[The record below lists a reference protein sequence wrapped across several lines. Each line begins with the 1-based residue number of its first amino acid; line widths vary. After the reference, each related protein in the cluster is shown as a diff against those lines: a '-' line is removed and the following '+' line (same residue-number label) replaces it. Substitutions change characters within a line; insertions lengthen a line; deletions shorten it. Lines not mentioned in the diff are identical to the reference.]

1 MIFCISLRFLFV
13 LSHYTNPMP
22 VTLPIY
28 MDNHATTRTDPRVL
42 QAMLPYF
49 TEHFGNA
56 ASKMHVFGQQ
66 AEQAVKAARA
76 QVAHII
82 YAEPRE
88 IVFTSGATESNN
100 LAIKGYAQYHIGQG
114 KHLVTLATEHKS
126 VLDTCAHLERLGWQV
141 TYVPVEPTGLVDL
154 AQLESAFR
162 HDTVLV
168 SVMLANNEIGVLQ
181 PLAEIIQRCHARNIV
196 VHTDATQAAGKIP
209 VDVRA
214 LEVDLLSFTA
224 HKLYGPKGVGAL
236 FVRKQG
242 SRVRLEPLQD
252 GGGHEQGLRSGT
264 LPVPL
269 IVGFGEACRIA
280 EAEMGPEAERLLA
293 LRTRLWKGLQQK
305 LQHIRL
311 NGAWS
316 PRLPGNLNV
325 SLEWVKGE
333 SLLLALRDIALSSG
347 SACTTMD
354 SEPSHVLR
362 ALGLDDD
369 LADASLRFGL
379 GRFNT
384 TDEVD
389 YVIENV
395 AQAVHHLRQLSSAS
409 GE

>member
-1 MIFCISLRFLFV
+1 
-13 LSHYTNPMP
+13 MP
-22 VTLPIY
+22 VTLPLY
-28 MDNHATTRTDPRVL
+28 MDNHATTRTDPRVVE
-42 QAMLPYF
+42 AMLPYF
-49 TEHFGNA
+49 TENFGNA
-56 ASKMHVFGQQ
+56 ASKMHVFGQH
-66 AEQAVKAARA
+66 AEHAVKEARA

-82 YAEPRE
+82 NAEPRE
-88 IVFTSGATESNN
+88 IIFTSGATESNN
-100 LAIKGYAQYHIGQG
+100 LALKGVAHYYISKG

-126 VLDTCAHLERLGWQV
+126 VLDTCAHLEQLGWNI
-141 TYVPVEPTGLVDL
+141 TYVPVEPDGIVDL
-154 AQLESAFR
+154 NKLEAALR
-162 HDTVLV
+162 PDTILV
-168 SVMLANNEIGVLQ
+168 SGMLANNEIGVLQ
-181 PLAEIIQRCHARNIV
+181 PIQEIVQRCHARNIL
-196 VHTDATQAAGKIP
+196 VHTDATQAVGKIP

-224 HKLYGPKGVGAL
+224 HKLYGPKGIGTL

-269 IVGFGEACRIA
+269 IVGFGEACRLA
-280 EAEMGPEAERLLA
+280 EREMSAEAERLLQ
-293 LRTRLWKGLQQK
+293 LRTRLWDGLQQK
-305 LQHIRL
+305 ISQLRL

-325 SLEWVKGE
+325 SFEWVKGE

-384 TDEVD
+384 AEEVD
-389 YVIENV
+389 YVIEKV
-395 AQAVHHLRQLSSAS
+395 ASAVHHLRQLSSAS
-409 GE
+409 GEK